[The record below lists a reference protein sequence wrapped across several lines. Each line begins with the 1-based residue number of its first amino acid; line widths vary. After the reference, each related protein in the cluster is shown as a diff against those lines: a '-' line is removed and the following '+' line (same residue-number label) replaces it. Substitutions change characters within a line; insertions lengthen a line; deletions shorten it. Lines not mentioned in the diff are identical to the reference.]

1 MSESIITIFIT
12 FLFFS
17 QSIIHAFKIDATDK
31 AGAKFALSVPLL
43 SVSMNADTYNYLPRL
58 LCSIDYP
65 IDKIIIQIGNS
76 NSTLRQTIISSIKNI
91 LILKP
96 LLQIDVSEKMNNP
109 GSANGFNFGLRGLMN
124 MTHKSWVLIV
134 NNDIAFYPGV
144 LQRLSNDVNKNIRY
158 IYIFI
163 FIYIYIY
170 SYTYIYIYIYI
181 FI

>member
-1 MSESIITIFIT
+1 MPESIITKFMS
-12 FLFFS
+12 FLFLS
-17 QSIIHAFKIDATDK
+17 QSIIHTFKIDTKYK

-65 IDKIIIQIGNS
+65 IDNIIIQIGNN
-76 NSTLRQTIISSIKNI
+76 NSTLRQTIINSIKNV

-96 LLQIDVSEKMNNP
+96 RLQIDVSEIMNNP

-144 LQRLSNDVNKNIRY
+144 LQRLSNDINKNIRDNPLFG
-158 IYIFI
+158 IGFT
-163 FIYIYIY
+163 
-170 SYTYIYIYIYI
+170 SLCCGGQWLCMSNMQN
-181 FI
+181 